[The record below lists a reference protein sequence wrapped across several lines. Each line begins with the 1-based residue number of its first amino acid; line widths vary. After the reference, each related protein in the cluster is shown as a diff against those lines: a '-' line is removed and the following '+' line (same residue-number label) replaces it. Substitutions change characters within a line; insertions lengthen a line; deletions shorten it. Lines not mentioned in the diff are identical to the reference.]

1 MSRAERRAYKRLTK
15 NQDPYSLPPAAQR
28 GRGTRPRRERRPGE
42 SGDFQFV
49 TGRFLALAVG
59 GAAMAG
65 LLALSMTW
73 PDMPFSLYVGL
84 AVAAA
89 WLLLAWVAR
98 LAQRRAAQ
106 RPRHAP
112 R

>member
-28 GRGTRPRRERRPGE
+28 GRAARPRPPRRTRQPGE
-42 SGDFQFV
+42 FQFI
-49 TGRFLALAVG
+49 TGRFLVWALG
-59 GAAMAG
+59 GVAAAG
-65 LLALSMTW
+65 LVGLSLTW
-73 PDMPFSLYVGL
+73 PNVPFALYVGV

-89 WLLLAWVAR
+89 WLVLAGVVR

-106 RPRHAP
+106 QPRPMP